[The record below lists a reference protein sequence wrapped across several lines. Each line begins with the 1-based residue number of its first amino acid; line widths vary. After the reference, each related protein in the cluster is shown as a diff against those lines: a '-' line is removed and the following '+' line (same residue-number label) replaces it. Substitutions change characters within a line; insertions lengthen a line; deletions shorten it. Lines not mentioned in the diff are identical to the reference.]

1 MYYVPVMAVGVQSL
15 SGFKKFNLGLDDRWK
30 VFAERR
36 QTQLAQA
43 LRYGSIPEK
52 VAEDILKDFFTIAL
66 DWKLSDV
73 NNQVKYADM
82 VLTHQGLKR
91 LIVEVKRPTL
101 QLDKPSLNRALD
113 QAYRYAQEQRV
124 STIAVSDG
132 GLLYVAQISNGGIED
147 RVTIR
152 LDSLCPSPDLYW
164 ISVDGI
170 KRPIEYLASED
181 KPNESHADNST
192 NSIEVFQEDKQ
203 ILHPKH
209 DRPSWCF
216 AYVGNPLR
224 TSTWK
229 LPYLNADGSVDTGH
243 LPGAIRAITGNY
255 RGAHN
260 KSVPESA
267 VPDVLVRLGKAA
279 WRAGKMPGQVPN
291 PIESYQSLYDDLYQ
305 LDRLDEIK

>member
-1 MYYVPVMAVGVQSL
+1 MAVSVRNL
-15 SGFKKFNLGLDDRWK
+15 SGFNRFNLGLDDRWR
-30 VFAERR
+30 VFAGRR
-36 QTQLAQA
+36 QTHLAQA
-43 LRYGSIPEK
+43 LRYGSVPEK
-52 VAEDILKDFFTIAL
+52 VAEDILKDFFTIVL
-66 DWKLSDV
+66 DWQLSDV

-101 QLDKPSLNRALD
+101 QLDKPSLNRALE

-132 GLLYVAQISNGGIED
+132 GLLYVAQIINGGIED

-152 LDSLCPSPDLYW
+152 LDTPSPTPNLYW

-170 KRPIEYLASED
+170 KRPVEHLAYVDRSDD
-181 KPNESHADNST
+181 KKIDANNVIIH
-192 NSIEVFQEDKQ
+192 EVLQEDDQ
-203 ILHPKH
+203 LLHPKH
-209 DRPSWCF
+209 KRPSWCF
-216 AYVGNPLR
+216 AYVGNPLK
-224 TSTWK
+224 TSTWR
-229 LPYLNADGSVDTGH
+229 LPYLNADGSVDTAH

-260 KSVPESA
+260 KTVPESA
-267 VPDVLVRLGKAA
+267 IPDVLVRLGKAA
-279 WRAGKMPGQVPN
+279 WKANKMPGQVPN

-305 LDRLDEIK
+305 LNRLDEIK